1 MLILPSLSTWFQH
14 TAARRRLGIT
24 NRPANTSNS
33 SFNTQPPEGGWQ
45 VQPSLFT
52 NRRRFQHAAAR
63 RRLAGKRRWT
73 ASRLWFQHAAA
84 RRRLGLITGRLH
96 QAVDVSTRSRP
107 KAAGP
112 HHSGHPIHS
121 LFQHAAAR
129 RRLDLACRHP
139 RRFTGFN
146 TQPPEGGWMASRLR
160 PVEQNSFN
168 TQPPEGGWDAGG
180 LMATSKPSFNTQPPE
195 GGWRQKSLER
205 KRQK

>member
-1 MLILPSLSTWFQH
+1 VLILPSLST
-14 TAARRRLGIT
+14 
-24 NRPANTSNS
+24 
-33 SFNTQPPEGGWQ
+33 
-45 VQPSLFT
+45 
-52 NRRRFQHAAAR
+52 
-63 RRLAGKRRWT
+63 
-73 ASRLWFQHAAA
+73 WFQHAAA

-146 TQPPEGGWMASRLR
+146 TQPPEGGWPRCCLR
-160 PVEQNSFN
+160 
-168 TQPPEGGWDAGG
+168 W
-180 LMATSKPSFNTQPPE
+180 
-195 GGWRQKSLER
+195 
-205 KRQK
+205 